1 MKEQGIIQFL
11 RFLISAIIG
20 FWLVHRLNME
30 GFIVVVFFFGIY
42 IAVSIFIEIIR
53 KYIFSKQSKNKD

>member
-1 MKEQGIIQFL
+1 MKEQGIIQLL

-42 IAVSIFIEIIR
+42 IAVSIFIELIR
-53 KYIFSKQSKNKD
+53 RNFFKNNN